1 MNQTARVIYFT
12 APEEIELR
20 EEKLPDL
27 RGGERLFSSTLQA
40 ISPGT
45 ERLMYRG
52 EFPQGLAAEPGI
64 DGFDG
69 SFEYPFRYGYI
80 NVCRDEEENRYFA
93 FRDHCSAFTANPEE
107 LIPLPGWLDDRA
119 ALLLPHTETALSI
132 IHDLNPHLGSRILI
146 VGAGVLGSLTALILT
161 RFHGCSVVIA
171 DRHSDKA
178 AWFDN
183 GDEGP
188 FTASLVTARE
198 GWTDELQ
205 RTQGAFDAAVD
216 CSASADGLQACI
228 DSVAM
233 EGTIIAASW
242 FGDIRVPLNLGRS
255 FHRKRLKLVSSQV
268 STLGRAMPSLWTKER
283 RMGLAMRLIAD
294 LSPLFL
300 ISHTFSF
307 SRARE
312 AYTLIGTTRRSF
324 GLVALEI
331 QRNGQNS
338 GQGG

>member
-1 MNQTARVIYFT
+1 MSGTARVIYFI
-12 APEEIELR
+12 APKEIELR
-20 EEKLPDL
+20 EEKLPAL
-27 RGGERLFSSTLQA
+27 SGGERLFYSTLQA

-52 EFPQGLAAEPGI
+52 EFPQGLTAEPGI

-93 FRDHCSAFTANPEE
+93 FKDHCSAFTANPED

-132 IHDLNPHLGSRILI
+132 IHDLNPHLGSRILV

-161 RFHGCSVVIA
+161 RCHGCSVVIA
-171 DRHSDKA
+171 DVHSGKK
-178 AWFDN
+178 AWFGESGKRLFSADFISA
-183 GDEGP
+183 G
-188 FTASLVTARE
+188 E
-198 GWTDELQ
+198 GWTEELR
-205 RTQGAFDAAVD
+205 RTRGAFDAAVD
-216 CSASADGLQACI
+216 CSGSADGLQACI

-242 FGDIRVPLNLGRS
+242 FGDILVGLNLGRD

-268 STLGRAMPSLWTKER
+268 STLGAAMPFLWTKKR
-283 RMGLAMRLIAD
+283 RIRLAMEIIAD

-307 SRARE
+307 SRAPE
-312 AYTLIGTTRRSF
+312 AYTLIGTTRSSF

-331 QRNGQNS
+331 PDNGLNKK
-338 GQGG
+338 QGG